1 LALSLRFLSPAASEA
16 DRRGAGEARAVAMD
30 LSDQWIREG
39 KDPNSPLLGQI
50 ATLLVQSYRSLSE
63 AVAPPS

>member
-1 LALSLRFLSPAASEA
+1 
-16 DRRGAGEARAVAMD
+16 MD

-50 ATLLVQSYRSLSE
+50 ATLLVQSYQPPSE
-63 AVAPPS
+63 AVGTPG